1 MADMD
6 DYWCGVYEGL
16 QLEYEETQKEII
28 DKAKKGI
35 WESLNGDI
43 EIKEM
48 SINHILN
55 TINFIAKT
63 SDLEESKKEYIK
75 VFVEELKR
83 RVS

>member
-28 DKAKKGI
+28 DKARKGI
-35 WESLNGDI
+35 WESINGDI

-48 SINHILN
+48 SCRHILN
-55 TINFIAKT
+55 TINFIARI

-75 VFVEELKR
+75 AFVEELKR